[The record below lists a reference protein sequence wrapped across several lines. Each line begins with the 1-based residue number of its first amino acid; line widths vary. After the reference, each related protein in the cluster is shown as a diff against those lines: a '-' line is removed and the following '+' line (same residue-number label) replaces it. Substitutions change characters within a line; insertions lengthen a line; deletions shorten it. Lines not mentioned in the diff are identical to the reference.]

1 MNGLRGRLRCV
12 PKMIRGGE
20 VSNRGL
26 YNRVIT
32 AQKHLILQVP
42 DALSGRTRRFH
53 MHQAREEA
61 EPVKWISEWL
71 PTSVDRRVRLI
82 AWVYLAAQI
91 LLVGTGGLVRLTGSG
106 LGCPTWPK
114 CTDGSLVNTPEMGIH
129 GVIEFGNR
137 LLGAVLGLVAVL
149 AFLAVVRLRR
159 ERPDLFRLALFAGL
173 GIPAQA
179 VIGGISVLTLL
190 DPTVV
195 GLHFV
200 ISAVLVALC
209 TAFVYRVYTGNGRRA
224 AVVPRWYAILTH
236 VTSAVVAITIVVG
249 ILTTGS
255 GPHAGDENA
264 PRNGLDSEFLQ
275 HVHSW
280 PAYLTVALTIALVIG
295 AWGLG
300 RSLRTWTLALLG
312 VEAVQVAVGLVQANT
327 GLPAGLVGI
336 HMVLACVLAA
346 AMTAVV
352 LHLKEPVALPVD
364 AAPPVPHQAAAR

>member
-1 MNGLRGRLRCV
+1 
-12 PKMIRGGE
+12 
-20 VSNRGL
+20 
-26 YNRVIT
+26 
-32 AQKHLILQVP
+32 
-42 DALSGRTRRFH
+42 
-53 MHQAREEA
+53 
-61 EPVKWISEWL
+61 VKRISEWL

-114 CTDGSLVNTPEMGIH
+114 CTDGSFVNTPEMGIH
-129 GVIEFGNR
+129 GIIEFGNR
-137 LLGAVLGLVAVL
+137 VLGAVLGLVAVL

-159 ERPDLFRLALFAGL
+159 ERPDLFRLALWAGL

-179 VIGGISVLTLL
+179 IIGGISVLTQL

-209 TAFVYRVYTGNGRRA
+209 TAFVYRVYTGNGPRTA
-224 AVVPRWYAILTH
+224 IVPRWYSLLAH
-236 VTSAVVAITIVVG
+236 STSGVVAITILVG

-255 GPHAGDENA
+255 GPHAGDANA

-280 PAYLTVALTIALVIG
+280 PAYLTVALTIALVVG
-295 AWGLG
+295 AWRLG
-300 RSLRTWTLALLG
+300 RSLRTWTVALLA

-327 GLPAGLVGI
+327 GLPAGLVG
-336 HMVLACVLAA
+336 M
-346 AMTAVV
+346 
-352 LHLKEPVALPVD
+352 P
-364 AAPPVPHQAAAR
+364 ARSRPR

>member
-1 MNGLRGRLRCV
+1 MKR
-12 PKMIRGGE
+12 
-20 VSNRGL
+20 
-26 YNRVIT
+26 
-32 AQKHLILQVP
+32 
-42 DALSGRTRRFH
+42 
-53 MHQAREEA
+53 
-61 EPVKWISEWL
+61 ISEWL
-71 PTSVDRRVRLI
+71 PTSVDRRVCVI

-179 VIGGISVLTLL
+179 VIGGISVLTQL

-200 ISAVLVALC
+200 ISAVLVAVC
-209 TAFVYRVYTGNGRRA
+209 TAFVYRVYTGNGQRA
-224 AVVPRWYAILTH
+224 AVVSRRYAILTH
-236 VTSAVVAITIVVG
+236 VTSAVVAVTIVVG

-300 RSLRTWTLALLG
+300 RSLRSWTLALLA
-312 VEAVQVAVGLVQANT
+312 VEAVQVVVGLVQANT

-352 LHLKEPVALPVD
+352 LHLKEPVAL
-364 AAPPVPHQAAAR
+364 ASTPPVPERSAAR